1 MRGGWNITQASSQT
15 WFPGCRD
22 HEVARE
28 VRSVLQH
35 ATSLPLLLLAKVRRG
50 GRHRR
55 QEPLSQCLQI
65 GRVKALGCTTGSTHP
80 VKSILNDSVSQ
91 IETHRAGMDG
101 EAIFFTGWGGAGR
114 GKAKNLRGG
123 AGRGTPPSPQ
133 CGAGRGRGQNLR
145 GEEEPGWGT
154 YCVYQLIEIVC
165 CNKGILNLHCI
176 K

>member
-1 MRGGWNITQASSQT
+1 MRCAAQHCQQGNREVPEENLSSSQNSKEGKNLEQQRFLRGGWNITQASGQT
-15 WFPGCRD
+15 WLPGSRD
-22 HEVARE
+22 HEVTRE

-91 IETHRAGMDG
+91 LGTHLAHGFWISPNSLIFHFSR
-101 EAIFFTGWGGAGR
+101 EAVHRPVR
-114 GKAKNLRGG
+114 GHG
-123 AGRGTPPSPQ
+123 
-133 CGAGRGRGQNLR
+133 
-145 GEEEPGWGT
+145 
-154 YCVYQLIEIVC
+154 
-165 CNKGILNLHCI
+165 
-176 K
+176 